1 MKLYYMPGACSLA
14 THIVLEWIGA
24 PYEAVRV
31 PRDKLKDPEF
41 LAINPA
47 GAVPALVEDNGW
59 VLTQNAAI
67 LHYLAD
73 LHPGAGLTGDG
84 TLRGR
89 AEVNRWLSLLN
100 ADLHKAFVPIFAP
113 GKFIADESQHDAVK
127 ASARGNVRIL
137 LERINDHLANN
148 EWLADNRRSIAD
160 PYLFVT
166 TRWAR
171 GVGVDLTGLDNLA
184 AFMNRMEGDA
194 SVRKALAD
202 EGLS

>member
-41 LAINPA
+41 LAVNPA

-73 LHPGAGLTGDG
+73 LHPDAGLTGDG

-113 GKFIADESQHDAVK
+113 GKFIADESQHGAVK
-127 ASARGNVRIL
+127 DSARGNVRIL
-137 LERINDHLANN
+137 LERINDHLASN

-166 TRWAR
+166 MRWAR

-184 AFMNRMEGDA
+184 AFMTRMEGDA
-194 SVRKALAD
+194 SVRKALAN

>member
-47 GAVPALVEDNGW
+47 GALPALVEDNGW

>member
-184 AFMNRMEGDA
+184 AFMTRMEGDA